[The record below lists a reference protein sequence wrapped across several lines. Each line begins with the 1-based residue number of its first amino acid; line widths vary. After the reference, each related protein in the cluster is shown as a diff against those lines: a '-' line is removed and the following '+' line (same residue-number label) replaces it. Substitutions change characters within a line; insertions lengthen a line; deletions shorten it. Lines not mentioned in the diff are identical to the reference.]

1 MPELEEMSVEE
12 LIATAAFDREAQFQI
27 GKHYFKGTGGVERDY
42 FKAVGWIQS
51 AADRGCS
58 QAQYFLGC
66 CYLHGRGVSIDV
78 SQALK
83 WFKKAA
89 DNECF
94 EALVYLDSFRD
105 AGLRCP
111 QG

>member
-1 MPELEEMSVEE
+1 MPELEEMSVAE
-12 LIATAAFDREAQFQI
+12 LMATAYDREVQFQI
-27 GKHYFKGTGGVERDY
+27 GKHYYYGTGGVERDY
-42 FKAVGWIQS
+42 FKAVEWIRS
-51 AADRGCS
+51 AAERGHEY
-58 QAQYFLGC
+58 AMYFLGR

-105 AGLRCP
+105 AGLRCS